1 MQINLIVAN
10 TQSGVIGKDNQIP
23 WKNKNDLQ
31 RFKEITNGS
40 YVIMGRKTFES
51 IGKPLNN
58 RVNIVIS
65 STLKN
70 VPGVR
75 VFKKIEDAVIWLS
88 NQTIAFP
95 KMQLK
100 AFVIGGG
107 QIYKKFIEGGLV
119 DNIYQTIIK
128 EDVSGDVFFNFDK
141 SEWKNTKKEQVDN
154 NEEFLIWEKN

>member
-31 RFKEITNGS
+31 RFKEITSGS

-58 RVNIVIS
+58 RINIVIS

-70 VPGVR
+70 IPGVR
-75 VFKKIEDAVIWLS
+75 IFKKIEDAVIWLS

-95 KMQLK
+95 KMELK

-107 QIYKKFIEGGLV
+107 QIYKKFIEDGLV

-141 SEWKNTKKEQVDN
+141 SNWENIKKYQVSD
-154 NEEFLIWEKN
+154 NEEFLIWKRN